1 MNCTIGGIGGRIG
14 GKKMRPGKL
23 FSSLVTF
30 LLPTVATVAILQGMR
45 GEGRLQ
51 TKNVGLTEET
61 YRRLRALAGKLGC
74 PIGRAVDALLDEHD
88 LNERGVAKAAP
99 ETKPEV

>member
-1 MNCTIGGIGGRIG
+1 
-14 GKKMRPGKL
+14 
-23 FSSLVTF
+23 
-30 LLPTVATVAILQGMR
+30 MR

-51 TKNVGLTEET
+51 TKHVGLTEET

-88 LNERGVAKAAP
+88 LNDREVRNP
-99 ETKPEV
+99 SHEDKPEV